1 MFKKEGFAEPAG
13 LFSLSHLGLV
23 LFFGTLAVLFYALT
37 KKWTKAQVM
46 RFFKIYSLVLIALEI
61 FKIIWNIVNYGTSAE
76 SLNRFI
82 PLYYCSIFLY
92 AFVIVAF
99 TKGKIQK
106 AAYTWIMYGGL
117 ASGLAFLIYPSSS
130 LLFYPFYHF
139 LCLHSILFH
148 MNFILIG
155 FLIFRHEL
163 YTPNVKDFWYFVSF
177 SLIFM
182 SLAVILNKVLGT
194 NLMFFEKPLAILPFE
209 TLNEWSPL
217 FFQSLIF
224 ILQLFGPFIGTHF
237 VFYLF
242 SRFTPFKIY
251 KRNEENLT
259 TNNDNI

>member
-1 MFKKEGFAEPAG
+1 MFRREGYAEPAG
-13 LFSLSHLGLV
+13 LFTLSHLGLV
-23 LFFGTLAVLFYALT
+23 LFFGALAVLFYALT
-37 KKWTKAQVM
+37 KKWSKAQVI
-46 RFFKIYSLVLIALEI
+46 RFFKIYSLILVALEI
-61 FKIIWNIVNYGTSAE
+61 FKIIWNIVNYGISAA

-82 PLYYCSIFLY
+82 PLYYCSILLY

-99 TKGKIQK
+99 CKGKVQK
-106 AAYTWIMYGGL
+106 AAYSWIMYGGL

-163 YTPNVKDFWYFVSF
+163 YIPSVKDFWSFVIF
-177 SLIFM
+177 SLVFM
-182 SLAVILNKVLGT
+182 ILAVIINKIAGT
-194 NLMFFEKPLAILPFE
+194 NLMFFEKPLAIGPFE
-209 TLNEWSPL
+209 KINDWSPL
-217 FFQSLIF
+217 FFQLLMF
-224 ILQLFGPFIGTHF
+224 VLQLFGPFLGTHA

-251 KRNEENLT
+251 KESAPNLT
-259 TNNDNI
+259 TNNDNL